1 MSYALVKYDFPG
13 GNVKPL
19 CEYAIETA
27 SDLTFLP
34 STDISPNS
42 VAITPNGALYRLSVS
57 GDWVF
62 DTSTYGG
69 SADLLGELPHVL
81 NLSQGNNSTLVVEK
95 LGSSV
100 SDGDLVYYGD
110 VLDVTFASTATSYD
124 VMCTVNGTAV
134 ENSGD
139 SFTVPLGGD
148 VSIATVAAIKML
160 KLTLTQG
167 DNTTVEVTSG
177 AGEDVVTYSNGDYI
191 AYDTEL
197 TITAEAGTGYDL
209 STFTVGGGTKTGTT
223 THTITADV
231 EVVTEAALKTY
242 TLSITQGENTIV
254 TVTDEDEEPVLH
266 GATIYHFDVLTITA
280 TADEEYTLST
290 FTIDAED
297 ATSPAEHVV
306 DDNVAI
312 VTAAT
317 QNE

>member
-27 SDLTFLP
+27 SDLTSLP
-34 STDISPNS
+34 ATDISPNS

-81 NLSQGNNSTLVVEK
+81 NLSQGDNSTLVVKK
-95 LGSSV
+95 LGSPV

-110 VLDVTFASTATSYD
+110 VLNVEFAPATGYD
-124 VMCTVNGTAV
+124 VVCTVNGTAV
-134 ENSGD
+134 ETTGYD
-139 SFTVPLGGD
+139 FTVPLGGD

-167 DNTTVEVTSG
+167 DNTTIEVTSG
-177 AGEDVVTYSNGDYI
+177 SGEDVVTYSNGDYI
-191 AYDTEL
+191 AYGTEL

-209 STFTVGGGTKTGTT
+209 STFTVGGVTKASPA

-242 TLSITQGENTIV
+242 TLSITQGENTTV

-266 GATIYHFDVLTITA
+266 GATISHFDVLTITA
-280 TADEEYTLST
+280 TADEGYTLST
-290 FTIDAED
+290 FTINAED

-306 DDNVAI
+306 DGNVAI

>member
-13 GNVKPL
+13 GNVRPL

-34 STDISPNS
+34 AADISPNS

-81 NLSQGNNSTLVVEK
+81 NLSQGNNSTLVVKK

-110 VLDVTFASTATSYD
+110 VLDVAFTPDTGYD
-124 VMCTVNGTAV
+124 VVCTVNGTAV
-134 ENSGD
+134 ETTGD
-139 SFTVPLGGD
+139 DFTVPLGGD
-148 VSIATVAAIKML
+148 VSIATVAATKML

-209 STFTVGGGTKTGTT
+209 STFTVGGVTKTSTT

-242 TLSITQGENTIV
+242 TLSISQGENTIV

-266 GATIYHFDVLTITA
+266 GATISHFDVLTITA

-306 DDNVAI
+306 DDNVVI

>member
-27 SDLTFLP
+27 SDLTSLP
-34 STDISPNS
+34 ATDISPNS

-81 NLSQGNNSTLVVEK
+81 NLSKGNNSTLAVEK
-95 LGSSV
+95 LGSSL

-110 VLDVTFASTATSYD
+110 VLNVAFAPATGYD
-124 VMCTVNGTAV
+124 VVCTVNGTAV
-134 ENSGD
+134 ETTGYD
-139 SFTVPLGGD
+139 FTVPLGGD
-148 VSIATVAAIKML
+148 VSIATVATIKML
-160 KLTLTQG
+160 KLTITQG

-177 AGEDVVTYSNGDYI
+177 DGEDVVTYSNGDYI
-191 AYDTEL
+191 AYGTEL
-197 TITAEAGTGYDL
+197 TITA
-209 STFTVGGGTKTGTT
+209 
-223 THTITADV
+223 TAA
-231 EVVTEAALKTY
+231 E
-242 TLSITQGENTIV
+242 G
-254 TVTDEDEEPVLH
+254 
-266 GATIYHFDVLTITA
+266 
-280 TADEEYTLST
+280 YTLST
-290 FTIDAED
+290 FTINAED

>member
-34 STDISPNS
+34 ATDISPNS

-95 LGSSV
+95 LGSPV

-110 VLDVTFASTATSYD
+110 VLDVAFASATGYD
-124 VMCTVNGTAV
+124 VVCTVNGTAV
-134 ENSGD
+134 ETTGD
-139 SFTVPLGGD
+139 DFTVPLGGD

-209 STFTVGGGTKTGTT
+209 STFTVGGVTKNSPT

-242 TLSITQGENTIV
+242 TLSITQGENTTV
-254 TVTDEDEEPVLH
+254 TVTDEDEEAVLH
-266 GATIYHFDVLTITA
+266 GATISHFDVLTITA
-280 TADEEYTLST
+280 TAAEEYTLST

>member
-34 STDISPNS
+34 ATDISPNS

-110 VLDVTFASTATSYD
+110 VLDVAFTPDTGYD
-124 VMCTVNGTAV
+124 VVCTVNGTAV
-134 ENSGD
+134 ETTGD
-139 SFTVPLGGD
+139 DFTVPLGGD
-148 VSIATVAAIKML
+148 VSIATVAATKML

-191 AYDTEL
+191 AYGTEL

-209 STFTVGGGTKTGTT
+209 STFTVGGVTKTSTT

-266 GATIYHFDVLTITA
+266 GATISHFDVLTITA